1 VEKIV
6 MAVFQD
12 FYRGRR
18 VFITGHTGFKGSWL
32 ALWLKSLGASV
43 SGYSLPA
50 PTQPGLHEL
59 FAGHSMADETIADI
73 RNAASLTA
81 AVSAVRPDIIFHLA
95 AQPLVRRS
103 YSEPAATFEVNA
115 MGTINVL
122 EAARQA
128 APGATVIV
136 ITTDKCYENQG
147 WAYGYRE
154 SDVLGGH
161 DVYSMSKAAAEI
173 IVQSWRKCFFTSV
186 AGGSPIATARAGNV
200 IGGGDYAED
209 RIVADLVRA
218 QLSGQPLRM
227 RNPHATRPWQHVLD
241 CLSGYLW
248 LGVRLTQEGKSSLL
262 ASAFNFGPASESQ
275 RTVEQLV
282 NAFLLHWPGT
292 WHDDSDPL
300 APHEAHWLHLA
311 IDKASQ
317 LLNWQPVWPF
327 DESVR
332 QTALWYQARHA
343 ARPPDMLRYS
353 LDQLDVFTSAARER
367 GSIWT
372 SPL

>member
-1 VEKIV
+1 

-12 FYRGRR
+12 FYRQRR

-43 SGYSLPA
+43 TGYSLPA
-50 PTQPGLHEL
+50 PTQPGLHEI
-59 FAGHSMADETIADI
+59 FASHAMANETIADI
-73 RNAASLTA
+73 RDLTALTA
-81 AVSAVRPDIIFHLA
+81 AVSAARPDIIFHLA
-95 AQPLVRRS
+95 AQSLVRRS
-103 YSEPAATFEVNA
+103 YAEPVSTFEVNA

-147 WAYGYRE
+147 WPYGYRE
-154 SDVLGGH
+154 TDVLGGH
-161 DVYSMSKAAAEI
+161 DVYSMSKAAAEL
-173 IVQSWRKCFFTSV
+173 IVQSWRKCFLTV
-186 AGGSPIATARAGNV
+186 GNGAGMLATARAGNV

-218 QLSGQPLRM
+218 QLSGQPLRV

-248 LGVRLTQEGKSSLL
+248 LGSRLTKEGENSSL

-282 NAFLLHWPGT
+282 NTFVMHWPGV
-292 WHDDSDPL
+292 WQDDSDPL

-311 IDKASQ
+311 IDKAAQ
-317 LLNWQPVWPF
+317 LLDWHPVWNF

-343 ARPPDMLRYS
+343 VQSPDMLRYS
-353 LDQLDVFTSAARER
+353 LDQLDTFTIAAQAR
-367 GSIWT
+367 GVIWI
-372 SPL
+372 SPS